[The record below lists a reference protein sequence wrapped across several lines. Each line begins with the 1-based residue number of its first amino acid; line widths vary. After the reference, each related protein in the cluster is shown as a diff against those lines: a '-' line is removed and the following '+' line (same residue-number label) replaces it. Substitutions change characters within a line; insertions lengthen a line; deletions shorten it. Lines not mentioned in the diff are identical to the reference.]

1 MDEGIIGKD
10 EAFVKDWIVHQGL
23 EKLVNVFKGMLFS
36 ILNIVNGIVVIL
48 VEIFLTNGFYTRKYL
63 MTLISSKLLKNKI

>member
-1 MDEGIIGKD
+1 MDEVIIGKD